1 MILMQ
6 NNPMAGLL
14 DQLLQRNPQIQT
26 NPLAKNMMNVL
37 QNGDAAKGE
46 EIARNLCQSYGV
58 SPEQAYNMAMQF
70 FGRR

>member
-1 MILMQ
+1 MMPMQ

-14 DQLLQRNPQIQT
+14 DQLLRRNPQIQM

-58 SPEQAYNMAMQF
+58 SPEQAYNMAMQV

>member
-1 MILMQ
+1 MIPMQ

-14 DQLLQRNPQIQT
+14 DQLLQRNPQIQM

-37 QNGDAAKGE
+37 QNGDAVKGE

-58 SPEQAYNMAMQF
+58 SPEQAYGMAMQF

>member
-1 MILMQ
+1 MIPMQ

-26 NPLAKNMMNVL
+26 NPPAKNMISVI

-58 SPEQAYNMAMQF
+58 SPEQAYSMAMQF